1 MKKGFKDFSD
11 KEYINHVIKKDEQE
25 MIHLGDNP
33 LIIVGDIDC
42 CTENVDYF
50 FSQLRMRRDG
60 IIIFVLGNH
69 EIWAYDM
76 AVSDLDE
83 IIKRYRVIC
92 KKHDVIMLQNEL
104 AFFL

>member
-1 MKKGFKDFSD
+1 
-11 KEYINHVIKKDEQE
+11 
-25 MIHLGDNP
+25 
-33 LIIVGDIDC
+33 
-42 CTENVDYF
+42 
-50 FSQLRMRRDG
+50 MRRDG

-92 KKHDVIMLQNEL
+92 KNMM
-104 AFFL
+104 